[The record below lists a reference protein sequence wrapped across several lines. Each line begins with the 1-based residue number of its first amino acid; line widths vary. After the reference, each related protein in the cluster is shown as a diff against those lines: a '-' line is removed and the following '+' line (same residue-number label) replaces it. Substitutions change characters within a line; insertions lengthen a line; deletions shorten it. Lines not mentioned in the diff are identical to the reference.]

1 LKIYQTSDVALTF
14 FNDIPAIGPRL
25 PNKEDALKVAGSYL
39 QLIDQLT
46 QGKQGNPSC
55 SVSFLKQTDGLYTLL
70 LRGSG
75 MALETLSNLDELML
89 LRFKKGLKSKLFI
102 LTCFFNGQD
111 GTVTC
116 LALTEG
122 VGAVLYSPG

>member
-1 LKIYQTSDVALTF
+1 MKVYQTSDVALTF

-25 PNKEDALKVAGSYL
+25 PSKEDALKVAESYL
-39 QLIDQLT
+39 RLIDKLARE
-46 QGKQGNPSC
+46 KKGNPRC
-55 SVSFLKQTDGLYTLL
+55 SISFLKQTDGLYTLI

-89 LRFKKGLKSKLFI
+89 QRFKKGLKNKLFI
-102 LTCFFNGQD
+102 LTCFFDDQD
-111 GTVTC
+111 GKVAC

>member
-1 LKIYQTSDVALTF
+1 MKVYRTRDVALTF

-25 PNKEDALKVAGSYL
+25 PSKEDALKVAESYL
-39 QLIDQLT
+39 RLIDKLSRE
-46 QGKQGNPSC
+46 KKGNPRC
-55 SVSFLKQTDGLYTLL
+55 SISFLKQTDGLYTLI

-75 MALETLSNLDELML
+75 MALETLCNLDELML
-89 LRFKKGLKSKLFI
+89 QRFKRGLKNKLFI
-102 LTCFFNGQD
+102 LTCFFD
-111 GTVTC
+111 GPDGKVMC